1 MKIDLYIQLLFTTIY
16 NFCKR
21 PMIIDLELLLPV
33 RLVQAGQTIV
43 VTVLVWHIIN
53 DPINL
58 HAPSISGQTV
68 FSITQ
73 Y

>member
-1 MKIDLYIQLLFTTIY
+1 
-16 NFCKR
+16 
-21 PMIIDLELLLPV
+21 MIIDLELLLPV